1 MNMDKPSKNRQEEPC
16 ESCDRK
22 PSEDRARDDFNE
34 EQMLTDT
41 EGSPVE
47 TDPVKPR
54 DKFQPAHI
62 PGVASS

>member
-1 MNMDKPSKNRQEEPC
+1 MDKTPESRKEESP
-16 ESCDRK
+16 ESRDRK
-22 PSEDRARDDFNE
+22 QSEDRARNDFNE

-47 TDPVKPR
+47 TEPVKPR
-54 DKFQPAHI
+54 DEFQPAHI